1 MSINDNNSPCNGSNA
16 FDKAL
21 ILEMF
26 SKAGLDIPSFIQE
39 AFLGYKYR
47 KQNDHLYE
55 QSATI
60 PTQLIKFYYS
70 LNPGEIEFDTMKKNF
85 IKKYVKNESQ
95 IEGVDTSDK
104 HSREEVLGLADMYE
118 YLHSDECEKYFSVYT
133 LKDLHRQL
141 FSHAAFPEYGG
152 TYRNQDVYL
161 IGSKVGLCDY
171 SMIQT
176 ELYKLSPRIDWLHD
190 YSKEVKASGDVDKML
205 DYLDQVVEL
214 KCALIKIHPFG
225 DGNGRTVRAFINKLL
240 EDGGLPPIYI
250 KANERTEYHQAM
262 NKANGEDADFSDI
275 KAFYRYKIC
284 DSILELD
291 INDRLRKEH
300 QEVIEKEKA
309 KQKLKR

>member
-1 MSINDNNSPCNGSNA
+1 MSE
-16 FDKAL
+16 DKNIEKKYL
-21 ILEMF
+21 LYLLELN
-26 SKAGLDIPSFIQE
+26 KLDVPFMIQE
-39 AFLGYKYR
+39 AFLAYRYR
-47 KQNDHLYE
+47 KRNKSLYDDD
-55 QSATI
+55 SVI
-60 PTQLIKFYYS
+60 PTKLIRMYYE
-70 LNPGEIEFDTMKKNF
+70 LKPGEIEFDAMKKNF
-85 IKKYVKNESQ
+85 IKKYVLNESK
-95 IEGVDTSDK
+95 IEGVNDEDI
-104 HSREEVLGLADMYE
+104 HGHEEVLGLADMYE

-190 YSKEVKASGDVDKML
+190 YSKEVKESGDVDMML

-214 KCALIKIHPFG
+214 KCALIKIHPFA

-309 KQKLKR
+309 KQKTKR